1 MIKHILKLIWNKKR
15 SNALM
20 MIEIL
25 LAFVVL
31 FFVLAYMFFNI
42 DKTSQPLG
50 FETTDRWMINL
61 DNIDAKDSLDAL
73 ITMQNLKRNLLA
85 EDEIM
90 SVSFTNSIT
99 PFSNNQWIDG
109 TDEGGFPMRTKI
121 VPTDFEFGTLMNMNI
136 VEGRWFTEE
145 DNDAVVRPMIV
156 NQNFMNAYF
165 PDKSM
170 IDSIILFHGER
181 RLIGVVDEY
190 RYGGEFEEAHNIRFD
205 PEPYTDLMSN
215 AVIQLQPGTT
225 MAYAEKLSNLVNT
238 TTKTTG
244 SSIESLDKRKTET
257 SQESWVL
264 LYALMSVCIFLCLN
278 VALGLFGVL
287 WYNINKRKAEIGLR
301 QALGAGGF
309 DITKQFIV
317 EMLILTGFALVVG
330 IFFVIQI
337 PLLDVTEYEDSLFY
351 RAIGYSTLIMLVL
364 VMLCA
369 LFPALQA
376 ARITPANSLHED

>member
-1 MIKHILKLIWNKKR
+1 MIKHIFKLIWNKKR

-20 MIEIL
+20 LLEIL
-25 LAFVVL
+25 LAFIVL

-50 FETTDRWMINL
+50 FETENRWMINL

-85 EDEIM
+85 EEEIE
-90 SVSFTNSIT
+90 SVTFTESIA
-99 PFSNNQWIDG
+99 PFSNNQWHDG
-109 TDEGGFPMRTKI
+109 TDEAGFSMNSRV
-121 VPTDFEFGTLMNMNI
+121 VPADNVFADLMGMNL
-136 VEGRWFTEE
+136 VEGKWFTEE
-145 DNDAVVRPMIV
+145 DNDAVIRPMIV
-156 NQNFMNAYF
+156 NKNFVDEYY
-165 PDKSM
+165 PGKSM
-170 IDSIILFHGER
+170 IDSIILYHGER
-181 RLIGVVDEY
+181 RLIGVVEEY
-190 RYGGEFEEAHNIRFD
+190 RYGGEFEEAYNVRFD

-215 AVIQLQPGTT
+215 AIIKVKPGTT
-225 MAYAEKLSNLVNT
+225 MAYAEKLSNLINT

-244 SSIESLDKRKTET
+244 SSIQSLDKRKTA
-257 SQESWVL
+257 SSKESWVL

-301 QALGAGGF
+301 QALGADGF
-309 DITKQFIV
+309 DITKQFIT
-317 EMLILTGFALVVG
+317 EMLILTGFALAVG
-330 IFFVIQI
+330 ILFVIQI

-351 RAIGYSTLIMLVL
+351 RAIIYSSLIMLAL

>member
-20 MIEIL
+20 LIEIL

-31 FFVLAYMFFNI
+31 FFVLAYMFFNL

-73 ITMQNLKRNLLA
+73 ITMQNLKRNLLT
-85 EDEIM
+85 EEEIL
-90 SVSFTNSIT
+90 SVSFTQSIA
-99 PFSNNQWIDG
+99 PFTNNQWIDG
-109 TDEGGFPMRTKI
+109 TDEDGFPMRCQV
-121 VPTDFEFGTLMNMNI
+121 VPADFELEEVVSLNL
-136 VEGRWFTEE
+136 VSGRWFTEE
-145 DNDAVVRPMIV
+145 DNDAIIRPMVV
-156 NQNFMNAYF
+156 NQNFMDAYF

-181 RLIGVVDEY
+181 RLVGVVDEY
-190 RYGGEFEEAHNIRFD
+190 RYGGEFEEAHNVRFD
-205 PEPYTDLMSN
+205 PEPYTELTSN
-215 AVIQLQPGTT
+215 AVIKLQPGTT
-225 MAYAEKLSNLVNT
+225 LAYAEKLSNLVNT

-244 SSIESLDKRKTET
+244 SSIQPLDKRKTE
-257 SQESWVL
+257 SSKESWVL

-301 QALGAGGF
+301 QALGADGF

-317 EMLILTGFALVVG
+317 EMMILTGFALAIG

-351 RAIGYSTLIMLVL
+351 RAIGYSSFIMLAL

>member
-20 MIEIL
+20 LLEIL

-50 FETTDRWMINL
+50 FETSDRWMINL
-61 DNIDAKDSLDAL
+61 DNIDAKDSIDAL

-85 EDEIM
+85 EEEIE
-90 SVSFTNSIT
+90 SVSFTKSIA
-99 PFSNNQWIDG
+99 PFTNNQWLDG
-109 TDEGGFPMRTKI
+109 TDEDGFRLHTQV
-121 VPTDFEFGTLMNMNI
+121 VPADFTLAKVLDMNI
-136 VEGRWFTEE
+136 TEGRWFTEE
-145 DNDAVVRPMIV
+145 DNQAIIRPMIV
-156 NQNFMNAYF
+156 NQNFIDAYF
-165 PDKSM
+165 PNKSM

-190 RYGGEFEEAHNIRFD
+190 RYGGEFEEAHNVRFD
-205 PEPYTDLMSN
+205 PEPYTDLTSN
-215 AVIQLQPGTT
+215 AIIKLKSGTT
-225 MAYAEKLSNLVNT
+225 LAYAEKLSTLINT

-244 SSIESLDKRKTET
+244 SSIQPLEKRKTE
-257 SQESWVL
+257 SSRESWVL

-287 WYNINKRKAEIGLR
+287 WYNINKRKSEIGLR
-301 QALGAGGF
+301 QALGADGF
-309 DITKQFIV
+309 DITKQFIT
-317 EMLILTGFALVVG
+317 EMLILTGFALAVG

-337 PLLDVTEYEDSLFY
+337 PILDVTEYDDSLFY
-351 RAIGYSTLIMLVL
+351 RAIAYASFIMLAL

-369 LFPALQA
+369 LFPAVQA

>member
-20 MIEIL
+20 LIEIL

-31 FFVLAYMFFNI
+31 FFVLAYMFFNL

-73 ITMQNLKRNLLA
+73 ITMQNLKRNLLT
-85 EDEIM
+85 EEEIL
-90 SVSFTNSIT
+90 SVSFTQSIA
-99 PFSNNQWIDG
+99 PFTNNQWIDG
-109 TDEGGFPMRTKI
+109 TDEDGFPMRCQV
-121 VPTDFEFGTLMNMNI
+121 VPADFELEEVVSLNL
-136 VEGRWFTEE
+136 VSGRWFTEE
-145 DNDAVVRPMIV
+145 DNDAIIRPMVV
-156 NQNFMNAYF
+156 NQNFMDAYF

-181 RLIGVVDEY
+181 RLVGVVDEY
-190 RYGGEFEEAHNIRFD
+190 RYGGEFEEAHNVRFD
-205 PEPYTDLMSN
+205 PEPYTEL
-215 AVIQLQPGTT
+215 
-225 MAYAEKLSNLVNT
+225 
-238 TTKTTG
+238 
-244 SSIESLDKRKTET
+244 T
-257 SQESWVL
+257 S
-264 LYALMSVCIFLCLN
+264 
-278 VALGLFGVL
+278 
-287 WYNINKRKAEIGLR
+287 NINKRKAEIGLR
-301 QALGAGGF
+301 QALGADGF

-317 EMLILTGFALVVG
+317 EMMILTGFALAIG

-351 RAIGYSTLIMLVL
+351 RAIGYSSFIMLAL

>member
-1 MIKHILKLIWNKKR
+1 ML
-15 SNALM
+15 
-20 MIEIL
+20 IEIL

-50 FETTDRWMINL
+50 FATADRWMINL
-61 DNIDAKDSLDAL
+61 DDIDAKDSLDAL
-73 ITMQNLKRNLLA
+73 TTMQNLKSNLLA
-85 EDEIM
+85 EEEIE
-90 SVSFTNSIT
+90 SVTFTNSIA
-99 PFSNNQWIDG
+99 PFTNNQWIDG
-109 TDEGGFPMRTKI
+109 TSEGGFPMRTQI
-121 VPTDFEFGTLMNMNI
+121 VPADKDFGELMDMNI
-136 VEGRWFTEE
+136 TEGRWFTEE
-145 DNDAVVRPMIV
+145 DLDAVIRPMIV
-156 NQNFMNAYF
+156 NQNFMTAYY

-205 PEPYTDLMSN
+205 PEPYTELTSN
-215 AVIQLQPGTT
+215 AIIKLRPGTT
-225 MAYAEKLSNLVNT
+225 MAYAEKLSHLVNN

-244 SSIESLDKRKTET
+244 SSIQTLDKRKKD
-257 SQESWVL
+257 SSDESWML
-264 LYALMSVCIFLCLN
+264 LYGLMGVCIFLCLN

-301 QALGAGGF
+301 QALGADGF
-309 DITKQFIV
+309 DITKQFII

-337 PLLDVTEYEDSLFY
+337 PLLDVTEYDDSLFY
-351 RAIGYSTLIMLVL
+351 RAVAYSSLIMLAL

-369 LFPALQA
+369 LFPAIQA

>member
-20 MIEIL
+20 IIEIL

-61 DNIDAKDSLDAL
+61 DDISAKDSLDAL
-73 ITMQNLKRNLLA
+73 TTMQNLKRNLLA
-85 EDEIM
+85 EEEIE
-90 SVSFTNSIT
+90 SVSFTESIA
-99 PFSNNQWIDG
+99 PFSNNQWNDG
-109 TDEGGFPMRTKI
+109 TDEAGFPMRARV
-121 VPTDFEFGTLMNMNI
+121 VPADTEFGALMNMNL

-145 DNDAVVRPMIV
+145 DNDAVIRPMIV
-156 NQNFMNAYF
+156 NKNFVDAYY
-165 PDKSM
+165 PKQSM
-170 IDSIILFHGER
+170 IDSVILFHGER
-181 RLIGVVDEY
+181 RLIGVVEEY
-190 RYGGEFEEAHNIRFD
+190 RYGGEFEEAHNVRFD
-205 PEPYTDLMSN
+205 PEVYTDLMSN
-215 AVIQLQPGTT
+215 AIIKLKPGTT

-244 SSIESLDKRKTET
+244 SIIQSLDKRKK
-257 SQESWVL
+257 ESSEDSWLL
-264 LYALMSVCIFLCLN
+264 LYALMGVCIFLCLN

-301 QALGAGGF
+301 QALGADGF
-309 DITKQFIV
+309 DITKQFII
-317 EMLILTGFALVVG
+317 EMLILTGFALIIG

-351 RAIGYSTLIMLVL
+351 RAIGYSTLIMLAL

>member
-1 MIKHILKLIWNKKR
+1 MIKHIFKLIWNKKR

-20 MIEIL
+20 LIEIL
-25 LAFVVL
+25 LAFIVL

-73 ITMQNLKRNLLA
+73 YTMQNLKRNLLA
-85 EDEIM
+85 EDEIEN
-90 SVSFTNSIT
+90 VSFTKEVAPFINS
-99 PFSNNQWIDG
+99 QWMDG
-109 TDEGGFPMRTKI
+109 TDEGGFEMQTYVAPADK
-121 VPTDFEFGTLMNMNI
+121 DFGEVMNMNL
-136 VEGRWFTEE
+136 VEGRWFIEE
-145 DNDAVVRPMIV
+145 DYDAVIRPMVV
-156 NQNFMNAYF
+156 NQNFMNAYY
-165 PDKSM
+165 PNKSM

-181 RLIGVVDEY
+181 RLVGVVDEY
-190 RYGGEFEEAHNIRFD
+190 RYAGEFEEAHNIRFD
-205 PEPYTDLMSN
+205 PEPYTQLMSN
-215 AVIQLQPGTT
+215 VIIKLQPGTT
-225 MAYAEKLSNLVNT
+225 MAYAEKLSNLINT

-244 SSIESLDKRKTET
+244 SSIQSLEKRKM
-257 SQESWVL
+257 ESSRENWVL

-301 QALGAGGF
+301 QAMGASGF
-309 DITKQFIV
+309 DITKQFII
-317 EMLILTGFALVVG
+317 EMLILSGFALVVG

-337 PLLDVTEYEDSLFY
+337 PILDVTEYDDSLFY
-351 RAIGYSTLIMLVL
+351 RAITYSSLIMLAL
-364 VMLCA
+364 VTLCA
-369 LFPALQA
+369 LFPAIQA

>member
-15 SNALM
+15 SNSLM
-20 MIEIL
+20 IIEIL

-50 FETTDRWMINL
+50 FETNDRWMISL

-73 ITMQNLKRNLLA
+73 LTMQNLKRNLLA
-85 EDEIM
+85 EEEILG
-90 SVSFTNSIT
+90 VSFTESIS

-109 TDEGGFPMRTKI
+109 TDEGGFPMRTRI
-121 VPTDFEFGTLMNMNI
+121 VPADYEFGELMNINL

-145 DNDAVVRPMIV
+145 DNDAVIRPMIV
-156 NQNFMNAYF
+156 NKNFMDAYY

-181 RLIGVVDEY
+181 KIIGVVDEY
-190 RYGGEFEEAHNIRFD
+190 RYGGEFEEAINVRFD
-205 PEPYTDLMSN
+205 PEVYTDLTSN
-215 AVIQLQPGTT
+215 AIIKLKPGTT

-244 SSIESLDKRKTET
+244 SIIQSLDKRKKE
-257 SQESWVL
+257 SSEESWL
-264 LYALMSVCIFLCLN
+264 ILYALMGVCIFLCLN

-309 DITKQFIV
+309 DITKQFIT
-317 EMLILTGFALVVG
+317 EMLILTGFALIIG

-351 RAIGYSTLIMLVL
+351 RAIGYSTFIMIAL

-369 LFPALQA
+369 LFPAIQA
-376 ARITPANSLHED
+376 ARITPSNSLHED

>member
-20 MIEIL
+20 LIEIL

-61 DNIDAKDSLDAL
+61 DNIDAKDSLDAV
-73 ITMQNLKRNLLA
+73 ITMQNLRRNLLA
-85 EDEIM
+85 ENEIE
-90 SVSFTNSIT
+90 SVSFTKSIA

-109 TDEGGFPMRTKI
+109 TDEGGFPMRTQV
-121 VPTDFEFGTLMNMNI
+121 VPADKDFDEVMEMNL

-145 DNDAVVRPMIV
+145 DYDAVIRPMIV
-156 NQNFMNAYF
+156 NQNFMDAYY
-165 PDKSM
+165 PNKTM

-181 RLIGVVDEY
+181 RLVGVVDQY

-205 PEPYTDLMSN
+205 PEPYIELMSN
-215 AVIQLQPGTT
+215 AVIKLQPGTT

-244 SSIESLDKRKTET
+244 SSIQSLEKRKTEN
-257 SQESWVL
+257 SNESWVL

-287 WYNINKRKAEIGLR
+287 WYNINKRRSEIGLR
-301 QALGAGGF
+301 QALGADGF
-309 DITKQFIV
+309 DITKQFIA
-317 EMLILTGFALVVG
+317 EMLILTGFALIVG

-337 PLLDVTEYEDSLFY
+337 PLLDVTEYDDSLFY
-351 RAIGYSTLIMLVL
+351 RAIAYSSLIMLTL

-369 LFPALQA
+369 LFPAIQA

>member
-1 MIKHILKLIWNKKR
+1 MIKHIIKLIWNKKR

-20 MIEIL
+20 LIEIL

-42 DKTSQPLG
+42 DKTSQSLG

-85 EDEIM
+85 EEEIE
-90 SVSFTNSIT
+90 SVSFTQSIA
-99 PFSNNQWIDG
+99 PFTNNQWNDG
-109 TDEGGFPMRTKI
+109 TDEGGFSMRSRVVPADVDFGAVMDMTI
-121 VPTDFEFGTLMNMNI
+121 VA
-136 VEGRWFTEE
+136 GRWFIEE
-145 DNDAVVRPMIV
+145 DNDAIIKPMIV
-156 NQNFMNAYF
+156 NQNFIDAYY
-165 PDKSM
+165 PNQSM

-181 RLIGVVDEY
+181 RLVGVVDEY
-190 RYGGEFEEAHNIRFD
+190 RYGGEFEEAYNIRFD
-205 PEPYTDLMSN
+205 PAPYTELMSN
-215 AVIQLQPGTT
+215 AIIKLQPGTT
-225 MAYAEKLSNLVNT
+225 SAYAEKLSNLINT

-244 SSIESLDKRKTET
+244 SSIQSLDKRKTET
-257 SQESWVL
+257 SRESWVL

-287 WYNINKRKAEIGLR
+287 WYNINKRRSEIGLR
-301 QALGAGGF
+301 QALGASGF
-309 DITKQFIV
+309 DITKQFII

-337 PLLDVTEYEDSLFY
+337 PLLEVTEYDDSLFY
-351 RAIGYSTLIMLVL
+351 RAIAYASFIMLAL

-369 LFPALQA
+369 LIPAIQA

>member
-15 SNALM
+15 ANALM
-20 MIEIL
+20 LIEIL

-42 DKTSQPLG
+42 DKTSQALG
-50 FETTDRWMINL
+50 FETTDRWMIYL
-61 DNIDAKDSLDAL
+61 DNIGAKDSLDAL
-73 ITMQNLKRNLLA
+73 TTMQNLKRNLLA
-85 EDEIM
+85 EEEIE
-90 SVSFTNSIT
+90 SISFTKSIA
-99 PFSNNQWIDG
+99 PFTDNQWIDG
-109 TDEGGFPMRTKI
+109 TDEGGFPMRTQV
-121 VPTDFEFGTLMNMNI
+121 VPTDKDFGVVMDMNL

-145 DNDAVVRPMIV
+145 DNAAVIKPMIV
-156 NQNFMNAYF
+156 NKNFMNAYY

-190 RYGGEFEEAHNIRFD
+190 RYGGEFEEAHNVRFD

-215 AVIQLQPGTT
+215 AVIKLRSGTT
-225 MAYAEKLSNLVNT
+225 MAYAEKLSNLVNS

-244 SSIESLDKRKTET
+244 SSIQSLEKRKTET
-257 SQESWVL
+257 SRESWVL

-301 QALGAGGF
+301 QALGADGF
-309 DITKQFIV
+309 DITKQFII
-317 EMLILTGFALVVG
+317 EMLILTGFALVIG

-351 RAIGYSTLIMLVL
+351 RAIAYSSFIMLTL

-369 LFPALQA
+369 LFPAIQA

>member
-20 MIEIL
+20 LIEIL

-31 FFVLAYMFFNI
+31 FFVLAYMFFNL

-73 ITMQNLKRNLLA
+73 ITMQNLKRNLLT
-85 EDEIM
+85 EEEIL
-90 SVSFTNSIT
+90 SVSFTQSIA
-99 PFSNNQWIDG
+99 PFTNNQWIDG
-109 TDEGGFPMRTKI
+109 TDEDGFPMRCQV
-121 VPTDFEFGTLMNMNI
+121 VPADFELEEVVSLNL
-136 VEGRWFTEE
+136 VSGRWFTEE
-145 DNDAVVRPMIV
+145 DNDAIIRPMVV
-156 NQNFMNAYF
+156 NQNFMDAYF

-181 RLIGVVDEY
+181 RLVGVVDEY
-190 RYGGEFEEAHNIRFD
+190 RYGGEFEEAHNVRFD
-205 PEPYTDLMSN
+205 PEPYTELTSN
-215 AVIQLQPGTT
+215 AVIKLQPGTT
-225 MAYAEKLSNLVNT
+225 LAYAEKLSNLVNT

-244 SSIESLDKRKTET
+244 SSIQPLDKIKTE
-257 SQESWVL
+257 SSKESWVL

-301 QALGAGGF
+301 QALGADGF

-317 EMLILTGFALVVG
+317 EMMILTGFALAIG

-351 RAIGYSTLIMLVL
+351 RAIGYSSFIMLAL

>member
-20 MIEIL
+20 IIEIL

-31 FFVLAYMFFNI
+31 FFVLSYMFFNI

-50 FETTDRWMINL
+50 FDTEDRWMINL
-61 DNIDAKDSLDAL
+61 DQIDSKDSLDAL
-73 ITMQNLKRNLLA
+73 LTMQNLKSNLLA
-85 EDEIM
+85 EEEIIDVTFTE
-90 SVSFTNSIT
+90 SIAPFTNNAW
-99 PFSNNQWIDG
+99 FDG
-109 TDEGGFPMRTKI
+109 TQDNGFPMNAMV
-121 VPTDFEFGTLMNMNI
+121 VPADIEFKNLMNLKI
-136 VEGRWFTEE
+136 IEGRWFEE
-145 DNDAVVRPMIV
+145 SDLDAVVNPILV
-156 NQNFMNAYF
+156 NKNFMENFY
-165 PDKSM
+165 PGKSM
-170 IDSIILFHGER
+170 IDSTILFSGER
-181 RLIGVVDEY
+181 RIIGVVDEY
-190 RYGGEFEEAHNIRFD
+190 RYIGEFDEKRNVRFD
-205 PEPYTDLMSN
+205 LRPYTELMSR
-215 AVIQLQPGTT
+215 AIIKVKPGTD
-225 MAYAEKLSNLVNT
+225 ASYAEDLSQLINS

-244 SSIESLDKRKTET
+244 SSIKTLEKSKSES
-257 SQESWVL
+257 SAYNWML

-309 DITKQFIV
+309 DITKQFIT
-317 EMLILTGFALVVG
+317 EMLILTGFALVIG

-351 RAIGYSTLIMLVL
+351 RAIGYSTFIMIVL
-364 VMLCA
+364 VVLCA